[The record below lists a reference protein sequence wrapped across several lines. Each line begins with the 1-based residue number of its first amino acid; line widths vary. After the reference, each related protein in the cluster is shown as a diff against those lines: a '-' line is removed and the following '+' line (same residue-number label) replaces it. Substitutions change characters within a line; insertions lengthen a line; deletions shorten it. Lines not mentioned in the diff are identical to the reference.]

1 MTRTQEREQAFFLI
15 FEKAFNM
22 DVDNDDIVGYAVEA
36 GIIEPTAFSTAL
48 FKQTYEQLEKIDNVI
63 EKYAIGWK
71 KQRLSK
77 VTLSVLRL
85 AICEILLVDSVPF
98 SVSANEAVELAKK
111 YATAED
117 ASFIN
122 GILGSFIRSEKADA
136 VSGD

>member
-1 MTRTQEREQAFFLI
+1 
-15 FEKAFNM
+15 M

-48 FKQTYEQLEKIDNVI
+48 FKQTYEQLEQIDNVI

-85 AICEILLVDSVPF
+85 AICEILFVDSVPF

>member
-1 MTRTQEREQAFFLI
+1 MTRSQEREQAFLLV

-22 DVDNDDIVGYAVEA
+22 DTDNDDIIGYAVEA
-36 GIIEPTAFSTAL
+36 RLLEPTVFSTAL
-48 FKQTYEQLEKIDNVI
+48 FKETYEKLDEIDAVI

-71 KQRLSK
+71 ISRLSK

-85 AICEILLVDSVPF
+85 AICEMRFVDSVPYG
-98 SVSANEAVELAKK
+98 VSANEAVELAKK
-111 YATAED
+111 YASSDD

-122 GILGSFIRSEKADA
+122 GILGAYIRSGDLDV